1 MASRFDRRDPGQDE
15 AYTNG
20 LGRVTTGRHDDVDDV
35 VSCAYCGDDT
45 PAPPVRSS
53 HPMCSRCARRQL
65 SGLSAAPTT
74 DFSLDSPVDSGR
86 AKAAGA

>member
-20 LGRVTTGRHDDVDDV
+20 LGRVSGGRHVDDV
-35 VSCAYCGDDT
+35 VTCAYCDAET

-53 HPMCSRCARRQL
+53 HPMCPRCRDRQL
-65 SGLSAAPTT
+65 SRSSSSTAA
-74 DFSLDSPVDSGR
+74 
-86 AKAAGA
+86 A